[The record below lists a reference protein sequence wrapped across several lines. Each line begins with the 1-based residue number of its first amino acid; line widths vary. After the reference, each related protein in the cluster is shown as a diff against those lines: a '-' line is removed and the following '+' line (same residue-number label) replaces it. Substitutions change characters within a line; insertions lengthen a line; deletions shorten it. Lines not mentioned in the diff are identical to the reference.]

1 MPVPFRMNMSVVV
14 MAVVVVMMS
23 WTLHTG
29 TAVSKDAPVNEVRM
43 AVDPTVLPPV
53 RPPMDDELISEP
65 DASAPEAESETPD
78 DDVVVVVEEEG
89 AEGGKEVPVE
99 QAEEK
104 PAPKVE
110 EEAAPKPVAKPEP
123 APVAKGGA
131 GTVRNMSL
139 DSTDTGFTLVL
150 ACDRPVGDTSYMNLT
165 GPRRLVIDLREKWK
179 PGKRNVLRAQSGMVK
194 HVVIGEHP
202 DRLRFVIHFR
212 TPPKGMLTPQFSR
225 SGNSLT
231 VMVSQP

>member
-1 MPVPFRMNMSVVV
+1 MPVSFRMNMSVVA
-14 MAVVVVMMS
+14 MAVVVVVLN

-53 RPPMDDELISEP
+53 RPPMDDELTSDP
-65 DASAPEAESETPD
+65 AASAAEAESESLD
-78 DDVVVVVEEEG
+78 ADVVEVVEEDATE
-89 AEGGKEVPVE
+89 ADMEVPAE
-99 QAEEK
+99 QPEK
-104 PAPKVE
+104 KSAPKVE
-110 EEAAPKPVAKPEP
+110 EEAAPKPVAKPKP
-123 APVAKGGA
+123 APVAKGGV
-131 GTVRNMSL
+131 GTIRNMSL
-139 DSTDTGFTLVL
+139 DSMDAGFTLVL

-179 PGKRNVLRAQSGMVK
+179 PGKQNVLRAMSGMVK

-212 TPPKGMLTPQFSR
+212 TPPKGRLTPQFSR

-231 VMVSQP
+231 VTVSQP